1 MLTSFIAFS
10 VSERRRTSK
19 IRGSTLALGWR
30 IVALVAGMT
39 LASAA
44 SALGGEASV
53 SPASGGDSWLVWH
66 TDNFFTTCDG
76 NCGAAFYAGQEVT
89 SDMTSVFLI
98 KNPIPI
104 WQWQWGHAGIA
115 AGTFSRRYA
124 TMFDMLDLE
133 VEIGIGQ
140 RFGDMHATEGW
151 LAAGFRWTYFP
162 WNNYVKTTIAIFDG
176 PDIASQIDAEER
188 LRSGS
193 DRGSYFLNFFT
204 PEITFASPSEP
215 ENQFVLRFHHR
226 SGIFGLINGVN
237 GGSSF
242 ATMGFRHLF

>member
-1 MLTSFIAFS
+1 MT
-10 VSERRRTSK
+10 
-19 IRGSTLALGWR
+19 
-30 IVALVAGMT
+30 VAAV
-39 LASAA
+39 ASAR
-44 SALGGEASV
+44 GGEATTP
-53 SPASGGDSWLVWH
+53 PAPAEGSWLVWH
-66 TDNFFTTCDG
+66 TDNFFTSCNG
-76 NCGAAFYAGQEVT
+76 NCGVAFYAGQEVT

-124 TMFDMLDLE
+124 TLFNMLDLE

-140 RFGDMHATEGW
+140 RFGVMHATEGW
-151 LAAGFRWTYFP
+151 IAAGFRWTYFP
-162 WNNYVKTTIAIFDG
+162 WNNYVKTTIALEEG
-176 PDIASQIDAEER
+176 PDIASQIDVDER
-188 LRSGS
+188 LRSGD

-204 PEITFASPSEP
+204 PEITFAPPADPDNE
-215 ENQFVLRFHHR
+215 FVLRFHHR

-242 ATMGFRHLF
+242 ATMGFRHRF

>member
-1 MLTSFIAFS
+1 MTAAS
-10 VSERRRTSK
+10 V
-19 IRGSTLALGWR
+19 
-30 IVALVAGMT
+30 
-39 LASAA
+39 ASAQ
-44 SALGGEASV
+44 GGEATA
-53 SPASGGDSWLVWH
+53 PAAPAESSWLVWH
-66 TDNFFTTCDG
+66 TDNFFSSCDG

-124 TMFDMLDLE
+124 TMFNMLDLE
-133 VEIGIGQ
+133 VEVGIGQ

-151 LAAGFRWTYFP
+151 IAAGFRWTYFP
-162 WNNYVKTTIAIFDG
+162 WNNYVKTTVAIFDG
-176 PDIASQIDAEER
+176 PDLASEIDAEER
-188 LRSGS
+188 LRAGN

-204 PEITFASPSEP
+204 PEITFAPPAEP
-215 ENQFVLRFHHR
+215 DNEFVLRFHHR

-242 ATMGFRHLF
+242 ATMGFRHRF